1 MSPSDCGR
9 NPGYLPDSVTANQL
23 QALVINTLDEVKA
36 QDVRVFDVTDKTS
49 VTDHMVVA
57 SGTSSRHVKTIA
69 DHLVTAAKQAG
80 FRPLGVE
87 GAGDS
92 DWVLVDLADVVVHV
106 MLPQA
111 RSFYNLEKLWAVDAE
126 PVTTG
131 VVSESC

>member
-9 NPGYLPDSVTANQL
+9 NPGDLPDSVTANQL

-36 QDVRVFDVTDKTS
+36 QDVRVFDVRDKTS

-80 FRPLGVE
+80 FRTLGVE
-87 GAGDS
+87 GAGGS

-126 PVTTG
+126 PVTG